1 MERDPESVTDA
12 DLAAYDFG
20 KLPVVDEQVDSSE
33 ELPPEFDWEAS
44 LDDDGDEQW
53 EMSGIDEPQVEAA
66 EESAEPKGQ
75 SSLDGPVS
83 ELEQEAEPE
92 QEPEG
97 GPVVDD
103 EPDVTA
109 ELKSE
114 PEPDGTPAP
123 EAAPAPS
130 DTGRVESTPVPEAAE
145 PKKRNPATSQANEP
159 DEWDEWEDDN
169 ADDDEAG
176 GDGYSLTPSAGGNAS
191 GTASQAPPT
200 APMLNVTVNPQTA
213 LANAKPGKPQAPD
226 PSVSGSWMPP
236 EKVRGTVPRERADA
250 LRQARTETKRSV
262 VADPAKPRLIDRLL
276 GKNDDDTGKLDTT
289 DSALSR
295 IARKPINVVV
305 WGGKGGGGTTTVS
318 ALLGMKLASVRRG
331 HIVAVDA
338 SPRGGSLRSRCPQEG
353 EGTRRRMV
361 NDLEYISGYP
371 DILEYTCQGPT
382 GLEVLGERPQNLV
395 EPVTGDEYRA
405 MMAKLRDHYEVI
417 ISDAP
422 AGIADT
428 AAKDRRSGLADA
440 VIDEADMLVIISDG
454 KDGMEGAAARLNWLK
469 NRLRTTKDARLEQV
483 INRVV
488 VVVNQR
494 VSRSNANANAIVK
507 VFKKNVPRGHVV
519 TMPFDVVLE
528 GGGEIPY
535 SKLSGKTRDVVAEI
549 GAAIV
554 SAPAFAGR

>member
-33 ELPPEFDWEAS
+33 ELPPEFDWEDS

-53 EMSGIDEPQVEAA
+53 EMPGIDEPPVEAA
-66 EESAEPKGQ
+66 EGQGEPEEE
-75 SSLDGPVS
+75 SSLEGPVS
-83 ELEQEAEPE
+83 GL
-92 QEPEG
+92 EPEG
-97 GPVVDD
+97 GPGQGSEGEPAVED
-103 EPDVTA
+103 ETDTTA
-109 ELKSE
+109 ELESG
-114 PEPDGTPAP
+114 PEPDDTP
-123 EAAPAPS
+123 APAPS
-130 DTGRVESTPVPEAAE
+130 DAGESASTPAPEPAE
-145 PKKRNPATSQANEP
+145 SSQRSTAKSQANQP
-159 DEWDEWEDDN
+159 DEWEEWEDDN
-169 ADDDEAG
+169 AGDDEAG
-176 GDGYSLTPSAGGNAS
+176 GDGYSLTPSAGGNAT

-200 APMLNVTVNPQTA
+200 APMLNVTVNPQAA
-213 LANAKPGKPQAPD
+213 LANAKPNEQQAPD
-226 PSVSGSWMPP
+226 PSVSGSWTPP
-236 EKVRGTVPRERADA
+236 AKVRGTVPRERADA
-250 LRQARTETKRSV
+250 LRQARTDTKRSV

-353 EGTRRRMV
+353 EGTRRRMI
-361 NDLEYISGYP
+361 NDLKFVSGYP

-395 EPVTGDEYRA
+395 EPVTGDEYRE

-422 AGIADT
+422 AGLADT

-469 NRLRTTKDARLEQV
+469 NRLRATKDARLEQV

-535 SKLSGKTRDVVAEI
+535 SKISGKTRDVVAEI

-554 SAPAFAGR
+554 SAPVFAGR